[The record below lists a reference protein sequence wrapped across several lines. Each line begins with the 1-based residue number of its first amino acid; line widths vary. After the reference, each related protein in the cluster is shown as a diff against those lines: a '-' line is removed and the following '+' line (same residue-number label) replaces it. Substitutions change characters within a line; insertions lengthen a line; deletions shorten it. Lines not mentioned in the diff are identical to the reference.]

1 MTTVTPLNSLR
12 EEQHIM
18 STLLDVLRRNSNC
31 W

>member
-12 EEQHIM
+12 EEHIM